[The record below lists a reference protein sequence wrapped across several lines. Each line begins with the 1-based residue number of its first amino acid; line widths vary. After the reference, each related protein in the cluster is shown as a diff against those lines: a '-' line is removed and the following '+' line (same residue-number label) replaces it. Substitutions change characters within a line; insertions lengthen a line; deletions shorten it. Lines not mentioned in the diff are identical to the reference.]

1 MWNED
6 KTSPEIIPTEMKN
19 IQQTANVVSNIDTLN
34 YLLQLL
40 TEATPRIWRFQFLSS
55 LNLLQGQYKET
66 IFNDEVNWSF
76 WYSFNQSRRDKT
88 AYTLGPPSG
97 FEPRVLGPLICC
109 PNPQYHYS
117 KSQDLW
123 FLLVLEIYTY

>member
-1 MWNED
+1 
-6 KTSPEIIPTEMKN
+6 MKN

-88 AYTLGPPSG
+88 LRTPWDHQVDL
-97 FEPRVLGPLICC
+97 
-109 PNPQYHYS
+109 NPGS
-117 KSQDLW
+117 LDR
-123 FLLVLEIYTY
+123 